1 MAWVSKEEE
10 ALEIIVQHMRV
21 MDKDKKK
28 ELIELYTSLIFPRQ
42 NSTWDDIKWSTLW
55 GITFVTM

>member
-28 ELIELYTSLIFPRQ
+28 ELNELYTSLIFSRQ
-42 NSTWDDIKWSTLW
+42 NSTRDDIKWTTL
-55 GITFVTM
+55 